1 MRRGGVRERRG
12 TDNHPGESTDHG
24 GSDVEGDVAV
34 RHACP
39 MRGTDPA
46 GGRARGRGNQAM
58 PLRGR
63 DREIVAVRE
72 ALDTVRGGRGA
83 CVVVEG
89 APGVGKSRLLA
100 ELDEM
105 ARRFGFDVVSVQADE
120 LAQFAAGAALQS
132 ALQTSDGSDRTAA
145 ATDDQRLWLLDSI
158 TDALEDRAQRAP
170 VAVLV
175 DDAQWADPATL
186 FVLRTL
192 PGRLSASRIL
202 WVLAVRSE
210 TERPTVARVREDLER
225 LGAQWLPLGPLPQQ
239 ELQRIAADLLGARP
253 SPGLAGLLRGVA
265 GNPFLAIEL
274 VRAFV
279 DTDAITVAAGVANL
293 RHHGIPVGFRL
304 SVAARLDRLP
314 EDAVRLLQ
322 IGSVLGREF
331 DLGTAARML
340 GRQVGSLLS
349 GVEAALNAG
358 LLSADGTRLAFRHD
372 LIRQAVHDN
381 LPLAVR
387 TTLHRETADSLRRT
401 GARSA
406 EMAWHVVMSGGPV
419 DDEAVTTLHTAVR
432 ELSSTAPD
440 AAADF
445 AQRIAGLLPP
455 HDRRR
460 ITLLTEAAEY
470 LGRTRRVHEALD
482 LVDAT
487 LSDGPEPLQEAC
499 LRLVAAEIH
508 QAAGDDDAAMTHL
521 QQALDLPAL
530 PPYLRIRMLKTKATG
545 HVYLGDITAAEQ
557 TDTGLVEAAYR
568 SGDPALV
575 VSAEVFQSQT
585 FFYRGR
591 VARALELAEEA
602 TRRTGTESAA
612 LHLRPPRIPAL
623 WLATV
628 LTATDRLADTGR
640 ILREGQRETE
650 ALGLGWSLPHW
661 HAARACALLEQGAL
675 DDAAVEAEASL
686 TVADELEITQP
697 NPQARSV
704 LALVEI
710 RRGDLA
716 KARDHLRAAEAG
728 SGTTA
733 QRYGLWVSFARACL
747 ADAEG
752 RDATAAVALTGSFGD
767 REPTRLLALPPSHW
781 PGIVRIALRGEDPS
795 VAQAVFGAL
804 RSLTAQDDS
813 QQIIGAVR
821 AHVDGLLHSDPRA
834 LASAVTGYRST
845 GRPLVLAAAC
855 EDLGELMATSADTTP
870 AIRYFEEAGRLVSA
884 SGALRDHERIR
895 RRLRQ
900 LGVRTGAPRHHT
912 TGPPPWGNLT
922 ESERKLIPLVV
933 EGLTNR
939 AIADRL
945 YVSVHTVN
953 THMKHIFTKLGINT
967 RVELTR
973 LAIER
978 DGIADRAD

>member
-1 MRRGGVRERRG
+1 M
-12 TDNHPGESTDHG
+12 S
-24 GSDVEGDVAV
+24 S
-34 RHACP
+34 
-39 MRGTDPA
+39 TDPA
-46 GGRARGRGNQAM
+46 DGQFGGRGNQAM
-58 PLRGR
+58 TGLRLRGR
-63 DREIVAVRE
+63 DREITAVRE
-72 ALDTVRGGRGA
+72 ALDAVRGGRGA

-105 ARRFGFDVVSVQADE
+105 ARRSGFDVVSVRADE
-120 LAQFAAGAALQS
+120 LDQYAAGAALQS
-132 ALQTSDGSDRTAA
+132 ALQSSDGSDRAAA

-192 PGRLSASRIL
+192 PGRLAASRIL
-202 WVLAVRSE
+202 WVLAVRSD

-225 LGAQWLPLGPLPQQ
+225 LGARWLTLGPLPQQ
-239 ELQRIAADLLGARP
+239 ELQDIAADVLGARP
-253 SPGLAGLLRGVA
+253 SPGLARLLRAVA

-274 VRAFV
+274 VRAFA
-279 DTDAITVAAGVANL
+279 DTDAVKMETGEASL
-293 RHHGIPVGFRL
+293 LHDGIPVSFRR
-304 SVAARLDRLP
+304 SIAARLDRLP

-349 GVEAALNAG
+349 GVEAVLNAG
-358 LLSADGTRLAFRHD
+358 LLSADSPRLAFRHD
-372 LIRQAVHDN
+372 LIRQAVHEN

-387 TTLHRETADSLRRT
+387 TALHREAADSLRGI

-406 EMAWHVVMSGGPV
+406 EVAWHVVMSGGPV
-419 DDEAVTTLHTAVR
+419 DDDAVTTLTTAVQ
-432 ELSSTAPD
+432 ELSSSAPD
-440 AAADF
+440 AAADL
-445 AQRIAGLLPP
+445 AQRVAGLLPP

-460 ITLLTEAAEY
+460 ITLLTDAAEY

-487 LSDGPEPLQEAC
+487 LPEGLEPLQEAH

-508 QAAGDDDAAMTHL
+508 QAAGDDAAAMTHL
-521 QQALDLPAL
+521 QQALALPAL
-530 PPYLRIRMLKTKATG
+530 PSDLRVRLLKTKATG

-557 TDTGLVEAAYR
+557 TGPWLVEASYR
-568 SGDPALV
+568 SHDPAVV
-575 VSAEVFQSQT
+575 VSAMVFQSQT
-585 FFYRGR
+585 SFYRGR
-591 VARALELAEEA
+591 LSRALELAEEA
-602 TRRTGTESAA
+602 TRRAGTQSAA
-612 LHLRPPRIPAL
+612 LYLRPPRIPAL

-640 ILREGQRETE
+640 ILREGQREAE

-686 TVADELEITQP
+686 MVADELEITLP
-697 NPQARSV
+697 KPQARSV

-716 KARDHLRAAEAG
+716 KARDHLRAAETG
-728 SGTTA
+728 SGTHTT
-733 QRYGLWVSFARACL
+733 QRYGPWMSLARAGL

-752 RDATAAVALTGSFGD
+752 EDGEAAVALTESFKSP
-767 REPTRLLALPPSHW
+767 EPTRLLAVPPSHW
-781 PGIVRIALRGEDPS
+781 PAIVRIALRGEDPS
-795 VAQAVFGAL
+795 VAQAVSGAL
-804 RSLTAQDDS
+804 RSLTTQDES
-813 QQIIGAVR
+813 RQIIGAVR
-821 AHVDGLLHSDPRA
+821 AHVDGLLHRDPRA
-834 LASAVTGYRST
+834 LGSAITGYRST
-845 GRPLVLAAAC
+845 GRPLALAAAC
-855 EDLGELMATSADTTP
+855 EDLGELMAASADTTP
-870 AIRYFEEAGRLVSA
+870 AIPYFEEAGQLAAA
-884 SGALRDHERIR
+884 SGAGRDQERIR
-895 RRLRQ
+895 RRLRR
-900 LGVRTGAPRHHT
+900 LGVRTAPVRNHT
-912 TGPPPWGNLT
+912 AGPQGLGNLT

-939 AIADRL
+939 AIADQL

-953 THMKHIFTKLGINT
+953 THMKHIFTKLGINS

-978 DGIADRAD
+978 GISADGAD

>member
-1 MRRGGVRERRG
+1 M
-12 TDNHPGESTDHG
+12 HS
-24 GSDVEGDVAV
+24 
-34 RHACP
+34 
-39 MRGTDPA
+39 TDPA
-46 GGRARGRGNQAM
+46 GDQAGGRGNQAVTGLR
-58 PLRGR
+58 LRGR

-72 ALDTVRGGRGA
+72 ALDAVRGGRGA

-105 ARRFGFDVVSVQADE
+105 ARRSGFDVVSVRADE
-120 LAQFAAGAALQS
+120 LDQYATAAALQS
-132 ALQTSDGSDRTAA
+132 ALQSSDGSDRAAA
-145 ATDDQRLWLLDSI
+145 ATVDQRLWLLDSI

-192 PGRLSASRIL
+192 PGRLAASRIL
-202 WVLAVRSE
+202 WVLAVRSD
-210 TERPTVARVREDLER
+210 TERPIVARVREDLER
-225 LGAQWLPLGPLPQQ
+225 LGARWLTLGPLPQQ
-239 ELQRIAADLLGARP
+239 ELQHIAADVLGARP
-253 SPGLAGLLRGVA
+253 SPGLARLLRGVA

-274 VRAFV
+274 VRAFA
-279 DTDAITVAAGVANL
+279 DTDAVKTEAGEASL
-293 RHHGIPVGFRL
+293 LHDGIPVSFRR
-304 SVAARLDRLP
+304 SVAARVDRLP

-358 LLSADGTRLAFRHD
+358 LLSADGPRLAFRHD
-372 LIRQAVHDN
+372 LIRQAVHEN

-387 TTLHRETADSLRRT
+387 TALHREAADALRGI

-406 EMAWHVVMSGGPV
+406 EVAWHVVMSGGPA
-419 DDEAVTTLHTAVR
+419 DDDAVTTLTTAVR
-432 ELSSTAPD
+432 ELSSSAPD
-440 AAADF
+440 AAADL
-445 AQRIAGLLPP
+445 AQRVAGLLPP

-460 ITLLTEAAEY
+460 IPLLTDAAEY

-487 LSDGPEPLQEAC
+487 LPEGLEPLQEAC

-508 QAAGDDDAAMTHL
+508 QAAGDDAAAMTHL
-521 QQALDLPAL
+521 QQALDLPVL
-530 PPYLRIRMLKTKATG
+530 PPDLRVRLLKTKATG

-557 TDTGLVEAAYR
+557 TGTGLVEASYR
-568 SGDPALV
+568 SLEPAVV
-575 VSAEVFQSQT
+575 VSAMVFQSQT
-585 FFYRGR
+585 FFYRGCL
-591 VARALELAEEA
+591 ARALELAEEA
-602 TRRTGTESAA
+602 TRRAGTQSAA
-612 LHLRPPRIPAL
+612 LYLRPPRIPAL

-640 ILREGQRETE
+640 ILQEGQREAE
-650 ALGLGWSLPHW
+650 AMGLGWSLPHW

-686 TVADELEITQP
+686 MVADELEITLP

-710 RRGDLA
+710 RGGDLA
-716 KARDHLRAAEAG
+716 KARDHLRAAETG
-728 SGTTA
+728 PGTNT
-733 QRYGLWVSFARACL
+733 QRYGPWVSLARAGL

-752 RDATAAVALTGSFGD
+752 EDGEAAVALNGSFAS
-767 REPTRLLALPPSHW
+767 REPTRLLAVPPSHW
-781 PGIVRIALRGEDPS
+781 PGIVRIALRGQDPS
-795 VAQAVFGAL
+795 LAQAVSGAL
-804 RSLTAQDDS
+804 RGLTAQEES
-813 QQIIGAVR
+813 RQIIGAVR
-821 AHVDGLLHSDPRA
+821 AHVDGLLHRDPRA

-845 GRPLVLAAAC
+845 GRPLALAAAC
-855 EDLGELMATSADTTP
+855 EDLGELMAASADTTP
-870 AIRYFEEAGRLVSA
+870 AISYFEEAGQLASA
-884 SGALRDHERIR
+884 SGAGRDQERIR
-895 RRLRQ
+895 RRLRR
-900 LGVRTGAPRHHT
+900 LGVRTAPVRNHT
-912 TGPPPWGNLT
+912 AGPQGWGNLT

-933 EGLTNR
+933 QGLTNR

-953 THMKHIFTKLGINT
+953 THMKHIFTKLGINS

-978 DGIADRAD
+978 GISPDGAD